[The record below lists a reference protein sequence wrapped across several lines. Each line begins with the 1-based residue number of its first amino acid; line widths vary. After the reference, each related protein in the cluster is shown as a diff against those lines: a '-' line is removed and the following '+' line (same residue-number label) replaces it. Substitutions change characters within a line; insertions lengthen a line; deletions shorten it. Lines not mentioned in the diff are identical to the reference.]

1 MNLLIIGAGG
11 HGRCCYEIAR
21 RMKCFDIIDFVDDK
35 AESVLDKKVIGTT
48 DHLQLFHQKYD
59 CAFIAIGNNQIRKE
73 MTEICK
79 QIGFSIVTLI
89 DPCAFVSSFSR
100 IGEGSVI
107 FPNSTIEAT
116 AIIERGC
123 IISSNTTVHHD
134 TRIKEYSLIYSQCAI
149 RPYSTVDELTLI
161 PSGTIVE
168 GGKIS
173 V

>member
-11 HGRCCYEIAR
+11 HGRCCYEIAQ
-21 RMKCFDIIDFVDDK
+21 RMKCFDVIDFVDDK

-48 DHLQLFHQKYD
+48 EHLEILRQKYD

-79 QIGFSIVTLI
+79 QIGFSIVSLI

-100 IGEGSVI
+100 IGEGSVV

-116 AIIERGC
+116 ATIENGC
-123 IISSNTTVHHD
+123 IISSNTTIHHD
-134 TRIKEYSLIYSQCAI
+134 TRIKEYSLIYSQCVI
-149 RPYSTVDELTLI
+149 RPYSIIDELTLI
-161 PSGTIVE
+161 PCGTIIE
-168 GGKIS
+168 GGITS